1 MTIGKMTIDKMTSG
15 KMTIDKMTIGKSAIG
30 KMTIGRITIGKM
42 SIGRIT
48 IGKMTI
54 AGKTMKLHHSTDA
67 STFPRF
73 KLTCFVH
80 IMYFSER
87 INSTSF

>member
-1 MTIGKMTIDKMTSG
+1 MTIGKMTID

-42 SIGRIT
+42 RN
-48 IGKMTI
+48 
-54 AGKTMKLHHSTDA
+54 AGKTMRLHHSTDA

-73 KLTCFVH
+73 QLTCFVY

-87 INSTSF
+87 IKLH